1 LLPTSRLNLL
11 ASVQAL
17 PRDLRL
23 LFLSLFLWTFGLG
36 LYNYIWPLYLRDL
49 QASPTDV
56 GLVFSIGFL
65 AAALSMI
72 PGGILA
78 NKYELR
84 ALLIIGWVMSLPPP
98 LMYYFARTWTD
109 VIPGMV
115 LFQVSAFNVPAFNAY
130 IAGATDRTKSASNFG
145 ITWASAPLGIVFSPL
160 VGSVLLKWISVRSI
174 FILTFVFFSISTLVL
189 FFMKTQPPVES
200 DARSPRF
207 EVPKSRREGS
217 LLFYLAGAALA
228 WSIASPFIPLYF
240 QDAFSLGPSVI
251 LLLGA
256 LQSLGAAAFAIQLGR
271 RADAKSNGGTM
282 ALGLLVS
289 ATGLIGIVLTRNLL
303 LAFPL
308 VFLVGSARAPS
319 LIAYSILSTVRKGAS
334 RAGQFGF
341 YLTIE
346 SLGFVF
352 GSYLGGLLYTLT
364 PISIF
369 YTSSTLFV
377 VLAVLAWLSFRQIA
391 ESSPSEEREF
401 EPVVLSQDSMS
412 HSFAGSCLLS
422 LFPIDC
428 IDDSLR

>member
-1 LLPTSRLNLL
+1 MFPVSRLNLL

-49 QASPTDV
+49 QASPSDV

-72 PGGILA
+72 PGGVLA
-78 NKYELR
+78 NKYELK
-84 ALLIIGWVMSLPPP
+84 ALLIIGWVMSIPPP

-109 VIPGMV
+109 VIPGIV

-130 IAGATDRTKSASNFG
+130 IVGAADNAKSASNFG

-160 VGSVLLKWISVRSI
+160 VGSVLLNWITVRNI
-174 FILTFVFFSISTLVL
+174 FILTFVFFSISTIVL
-189 FFMKTQPPVES
+189 FFMKPQPPLES

-207 EVPKSRREGS
+207 EFPRSRREGS
-217 LLFYLAGAALA
+217 LLLYLAGAALA
-228 WSIASPFIPLYF
+228 WSVASPFIPLYF
-240 QDAFSLGPSVI
+240 QDALNLGPSII

-256 LQSLGAAAFAIQLGR
+256 LQSLGAAVFAILLGR
-271 RADAKSNGGTM
+271 RADAKSQGGTM
-282 ALGLLVS
+282 ALGLLLS
-289 ATGLIGIVLTRNLL
+289 STGLVGILLTRNLL
-303 LAFPL
+303 FAFPM
-308 VFLVGSARAPS
+308 VFLIGSARAPS
-319 LIAYSILSTVRKGAS
+319 LVAYSILSNVRKGAS

-341 YLTIE
+341 YLTLE

-369 YTSSTLFV
+369 YTTSTSFV
-377 VLAVLAWLSFRQIA
+377 ALAILAWLSFRKNA
-391 ESSPSEEREF
+391 ESSPSK
-401 EPVVLSQDSMS
+401 PTVKSVAAVM
-412 HSFAGSCLLS
+412 
-422 LFPIDC
+422 
-428 IDDSLR
+428 